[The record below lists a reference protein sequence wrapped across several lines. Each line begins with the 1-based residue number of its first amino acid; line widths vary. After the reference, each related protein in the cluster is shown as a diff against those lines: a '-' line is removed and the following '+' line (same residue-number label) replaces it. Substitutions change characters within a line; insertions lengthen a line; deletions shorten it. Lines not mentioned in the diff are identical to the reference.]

1 MMISTANIGIFSEY
15 SIISVIYFLQW
26 VNKRHMVCVFPG
38 IMMRFKKNIY
48 NFNLIKCSLTAD
60 YRNWKFTGLKV

>member
-38 IMMRFKKNIY
+38 IMMRFKKI
-48 NFNLIKCSLTAD
+48 FTILI
-60 YRNWKFTGLKV
+60 